1 MLPPHGARRRLRSVG
16 ALVALAS
23 LLLTPALARAHP
35 WSDLEVGDALEDEVR
50 LLDLYPG
57 VGAPPHLGT
66 RPVLRSSLFA
76 DSSLTI
82 AGPAA
87 ISRARIDRALFRDRP
102 GPPAR
107 GPRGATP
114 WLIRADEEGAS
125 TRFEVSA
132 GVEGAAVIDP
142 DTSRFADRSGLHLR
156 GELGFEHW
164 VIQAHWVIGQID
176 SAREFA
182 DPIVAGKDL
191 IATVDQALIAYHA
204 DGDRWGARFGRQRF
218 HWGPG
223 RNGGLILSET
233 SAPLTALEFHG
244 SLAHDHLYVTAI
256 SATLA
261 PAEGRQL
268 AAHRT
273 EWQPYDGLRLGLSE
287 AAVYRAPG
295 WRPLYVAGVLPY
307 TIAQRLDAQDE
318 PDSSSALRNN
328 VMVATDVAWRV
339 AAGTRVYGELLVDD
353 LHAKTRANPDK
364 LGFLAGWD
372 GAGTALGT
380 RLRWNGEYARL
391 TRWVYT
397 SFFGTQAVAQDRP
410 IGFPTGP
417 DSHVLSLF
425 VACDPDPDW
434 ELAVEAARLEQG
446 ENDLDD
452 PFIPGVTTGSK
463 NPWKH
468 AGVVATT
475 RTIGALLR
483 WWPAAGVDF
492 AVHGLYHW
500 RENADHVAGRSR
512 DAGEVRIEFRL
523 TR

>member
-1 MLPPHGARRRLRSVG
+1 V
-16 ALVALAS
+16 LAA
-23 LLLTPALARAHP
+23 LLLLLPAGARAHP
-35 WSDLEVGDALEDEVR
+35 QSDLEVGDALEDEVR

-66 RPVLRSSLFA
+66 RPLLRASLFG
-76 DSSLTI
+76 DSALTI

-114 WLIRADEEGAS
+114 YLIRADEEGAS
-125 TRFEVSA
+125 ARFEVSA
-132 GVEGAAVIDP
+132 GAEGTYVVDP

-156 GELGFEHW
+156 GALGFDHW
-164 VIQAHWVIGQID
+164 VVQSHWVIGQID
-176 SAREFA
+176 HAREFA

-191 IATVDQALIAYHA
+191 IATVDQAVIAYHA

-223 RNGGLILSET
+223 RAGGMILSET
-233 SAPLTALEFHG
+233 AAPLTALEFHG
-244 SLAHDHLYVTAI
+244 SLAHYRLYLTAL

-261 PAEGRQL
+261 PAAGRQL
-268 AAHRT
+268 AAHRI
-273 EWQPYDGLRLGLSE
+273 EWQPHDGLRLGLSE
-287 AAVYRAPG
+287 AAVYQAPG
-295 WRPLYVAGVLPY
+295 WRPLYVAGLLPY
-307 TIAQRLDAQDE
+307 TVAQRLDAQDE
-318 PDSSSALRNN
+318 PDSTNALRNN
-328 VMVATDVAWRV
+328 VMVAADAAWRI

-353 LHAKTRANPDK
+353 LHAKTSANPDK
-364 LGFLAGWD
+364 LGFLVGYD

-380 RLRWNGEYARL
+380 RVRWNGEYTRL

-397 SFFGTQAVAQDRP
+397 SFFGAEAVAQERP

-417 DSHVLSLF
+417 DSHRLSLF
-425 VACDPDPDW
+425 AACDPSADW
-434 ELAVEAARLEQG
+434 ELALEAERLEQG
-446 ENDLDD
+446 ESDLDQ

-463 NPWKH
+463 DPWRH
-468 AGVVATT
+468 AGVVTTT
-475 RTIGALLR
+475 RTLGALLR
-483 WWPAAGVDF
+483 WWPAAGIDF

-500 RENADHVAGRSR
+500 QANAGHIAGRTH
-512 DAGEVRIEFRL
+512 DAGEVQIEARL